1 MFSKIMNHRSLTL
14 LRIVEKVDKS
24 QWEHENDKNG
34 EETYLLEEKI
44 SPTYARVEVLELTIA
59 SD

>member
-1 MFSKIMNHRSLTL
+1 MNHRSLTL

-24 QWEHENDKNG
+24 QWKHENDKNG
-34 EETYLLEEKI
+34 EETYLLEEEI
-44 SPTYARVEVLELTIA
+44 SPAYARVEVLELTIA